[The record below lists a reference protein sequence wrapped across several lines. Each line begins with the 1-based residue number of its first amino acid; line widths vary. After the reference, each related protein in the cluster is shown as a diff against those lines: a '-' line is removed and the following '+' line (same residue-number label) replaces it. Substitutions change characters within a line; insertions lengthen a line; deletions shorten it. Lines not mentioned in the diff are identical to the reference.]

1 MSDCVVDPFVCC
13 NRKRAKTP
21 IFSNLLT
28 RQVSCGYSGGIFTLF
43 CQVICVAIFDRGN
56 RCSSGAC
63 LYCLLYLR
71 AV

>member
-28 RQVSCGYSGGIFTLF
+28 RQVSCGYSGTEIVMLTASEGVF
-43 CQVICVAIFDRGN
+43 
-56 RCSSGAC
+56 
-63 LYCLLYLR
+63 Y
-71 AV
+71 